1 MKKQKNHLNL
11 SFFFLLVPQYSYKHS
26 LSLHQQIKT
35 TTIMTTRILVFCILV
50 GLFTYSTIGL
60 PTIVFQLIGAG
71 VALYYLEFKNK
82 DEKAEI
88 KNE

>member
-1 MKKQKNHLNL
+1 MKKTKKTTY
-11 SFFFLLVPQYSYKHS
+11 FIIFFLLVPQYSYKYS
-26 LSLHQQIKT
+26 LSLRQQIKT

-50 GLFTYSTIGL
+50 GLFTYSVIGL

-71 VALYYLEFKNK
+71 VAVYYLEFKNK

-88 KNE
+88 KSE

>member
-1 MKKQKNHLNL
+1 MKKTKK
-11 SFFFLLVPQYSYKHS
+11 SPKFIIFFLLVPQYSYKHS

-35 TTIMTTRILVFCILV
+35 TTIMTTHILVFCILV

-88 KNE
+88 KNK

>member
-1 MKKQKNHLNL
+1 MKKTKKTTY
-11 SFFFLLVPQYSYKHS
+11 FIIFFLLVPQYSYMHS
-26 LSLHQQIKT
+26 LSLRQQIKT

-50 GLFTYSTIGL
+50 GLFTYSVIGL

-71 VALYYLEFKNK
+71 VAVYYLEFKNK

-88 KNE
+88 KSE